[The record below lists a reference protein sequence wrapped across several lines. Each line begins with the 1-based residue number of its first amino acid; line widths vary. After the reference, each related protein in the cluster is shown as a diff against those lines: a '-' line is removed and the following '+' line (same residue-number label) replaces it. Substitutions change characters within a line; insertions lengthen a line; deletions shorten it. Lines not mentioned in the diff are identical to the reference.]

1 MGSEQ
6 TSYNPKGLDAEMLQ
20 RILDGGSRWRSEF
33 MQQVYWLMT
42 EGDWLEPGWLDE
54 LRENFTDEYFLSQW
68 DGVRVE
74 DAEVDFI
81 NWLDG
86 KFTELAFVQRLFW

>member
-1 MGSEQ
+1 MRVKQ
-6 TSYNPKGLDAEMLQ
+6 ASYKPYGLDAEMLE
-20 RILDGGSRWRSEF
+20 RLVEGGSRWRSEF
-33 MQQVYWLMT
+33 MQQVYWLIT

-54 LRENFTDEYFLSQW
+54 LRENFTDAEFLSQW
-68 DGVRVE
+68 DDIRVE

-81 NWLDG
+81 NWIDG